1 MPSSPKQTQP
11 VALPVVVDLADADA
25 ITDAVQRVHHELSGI
40 DILVNAAGTGVPGP
54 VVDLDAA
61 GWDRVLDVNLLATF
75 LLARRRSRTCRSWAA
90 ARSSTSDPSPDAG
103 DRPTRRLL
111 RADVRAHPPDT
122 STGRGRP
129 GPSGIRAWLLYPG
142 AMDTSWG
149 CGRRAIG
156 TPSSLA
162 RQPFGPDWPSTS
174 SG

>member
-75 LLARRRSRTCRSWAA
+75 LLAKSAFPHMQELGGGTIVNVGSVA
-90 ARSSTSDPSPDAG
+90 
-103 DRPTRRLL
+103 
-111 RADVRAHPPDT
+111 
-122 STGRGRP
+122 
-129 GPSGIRAWLLYPG
+129 
-142 AMDTSWG
+142 
-149 CGRRAIG
+149 GRRG
-156 TPSSLA
+156 
-162 RQPFGPDWPSTS
+162 
-174 SG
+174 